1 MKQIILEQIKK
12 FYKQGFK
19 NSVKSLINKKYQN
32 IILYKNSYLNI
43 HHLSKI
49 EVENKFSFNT
59 KWANFD
65 PKKSF
70 LIMRQ
75 NSKLIVDD
83 FRIYSGANISINDNA
98 TLKLG
103 SGYINHNVNI
113 SCFERIEIGNDVA
126 ISENV
131 TIRDSDNHRITS
143 AKGKVTS
150 PIIIEDHVW
159 IGMNVIILKGVTIG
173 SGSIIAAGALVN
185 KDIPKN
191 VMAAGVPATV
201 IKKDICWE

>member
-1 MKQIILEQIKK
+1 MKELILEQIKRL
-12 FYKQGFK
+12 YKQGLR
-19 NSVKSLINKKYQN
+19 NSIKSGVNKKYKN
-32 IILYKNSYLNI
+32 IILFRNSYLNI

-75 NSKLIVDD
+75 RSTLIVNN

-113 SCFERIEIGNDVA
+113 SCFERIEIGKDVA

-131 TIRDSDNHRITS
+131 TIRDSDNHRIIS
-143 AKGKVTS
+143 AKGKTTS

-173 SGSIIAAGALVN
+173 SGSIIAAGAVVN

-191 VMAAGVPATV
+191 VMAAGVPAVV
-201 IKKDICWE
+201 IKTDIFWE